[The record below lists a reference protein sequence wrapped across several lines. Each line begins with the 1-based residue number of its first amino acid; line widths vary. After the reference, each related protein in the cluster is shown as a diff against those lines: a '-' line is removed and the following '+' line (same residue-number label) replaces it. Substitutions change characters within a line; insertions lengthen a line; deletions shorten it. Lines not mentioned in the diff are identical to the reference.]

1 MYTNDESKGST
12 WSDQYLTNIQPST
25 LFFFFRKEEYI
36 LDFFNL
42 ELPFYKGKA
51 CLRPFVDIWTEFV
64 LEMFESNQSDFSF
77 LWSWIDNILFV
88 FSKRCYFVLSMEERK
103 EGRKHILV
111 NRRYQDNCPSGIFPT
126 DIFFIIILFTDC
138 RIHQV
143 TGKSANSL

>member
-1 MYTNDESKGST
+1 MYPNDESKGST

-51 CLRPFVDIWTEFV
+51 CLRTFVVIWTEFV

-77 LWSWIDNILFV
+77 LWSWSDNILFV

-111 NRRYQDNCPSGIFPT
+111 NRRYQDICPSDIFPT
-126 DIFFIIILFTDC
+126 DIFLWLYYSLTVVFIKLLVNLLT
-138 RIHQV
+138 
-143 TGKSANSL
+143 L